1 MNNVISEY
9 KLLGYYLLKLYETNG
24 NDSIKYEQ
32 VKSLTNNV
40 FNRLVGNPNQGY
52 TPLNAKKD
60 IINSM
65 IKKNIFKVNNING
78 KQSFTQIYN
87 YEVSKYILAV
97 YSCDGYLTFKLPKEI
112 KEGDEIML
120 NAMRKIYTNGISLQ
134 LKSSLDSEI
143 KNFIQKIYTKNKN
156 YA

>member
-1 MNNVISEY
+1 MSNVISEY

-32 VKSLTNNV
+32 VKTLTNNV
-40 FNRLVGNPNQGY
+40 FKRLIGNSNQGY
-52 TPLNAKKD
+52 TPLDAKKN

-87 YEVSKYILAV
+87 YEVSKHILAV

-112 KEGDEIML
+112 KEGDELLL
-120 NAMRKIYTNGISLQ
+120 NTMRKIYTNGISLQ
-134 LKSSLDSEI
+134 LKSALDSEI